1 MRFKGILITFIVL
14 MSLVFAVT
22 NWQVLVASVPINF
35 IFLSFQ
41 LPLGLVL
48 LGASVLLCLIF
59 FFISLIDRASQ
70 LSRITQLE
78 RQIENLGKKL
88 DKKRLDELASI
99 EKNLD
104 DKVTSLSNQV
114 QNYASQV
121 ESMTNSSLAKLE
133 SQAEAKFSHL
143 EERVLLVR
151 NELAADIAETEDSL
165 KKRLTKA

>member
-1 MRFKGILITFIVL
+1 MRFKGILITVIVL
-14 MSLVFAVT
+14 ISLVFAVT
-22 NWQVLVASVPINF
+22 NWQVLAAGVPINF
-35 IFLSFQ
+35 IFLSLQ

-48 LGASVLLCLIF
+48 LGASVFLCLVF
-59 FFISLIDRASQ
+59 LVISLIDRASQ
-70 LSRITQLE
+70 LRHTNQLE
-78 RQIENLGKKL
+78 KQIENLGKKL

-121 ESMTNSSLAKLE
+121 ESITSSSLAKLE
-133 SQAEAKFSHL
+133 SQAEAKFAHL